1 MKDLSMHIMDIV
13 QNSLSAK
20 ATMITIEIIENMDED
35 SYIINIKDDGIGMSR
50 DFVSTV
56 TDPYVTTRTT
66 RKIGLGIP
74 LLKQNAE
81 RTGGQF
87 TIDSEEGKGTKVK
100 AEFIF
105 MHPDRLPIGDIAG
118 TVVLLC
124 AANPNVTIHYHH
136 VTNSGEYN
144 FDTTE
149 ILETLDGISISEP
162 SVIKFLKEMINE
174 NLQMIGISR

>member
-13 QNSLSAK
+13 QNSIAAK
-20 ATMITIEIIENMDED
+20 ATAIKIEIIENMDED
-35 SYIINIKDDGIGMSR
+35 TYTIIIEDNGIGMSR
-50 DFVSTV
+50 EFVSTV

-81 RTGGQF
+81 RTGGTF
-87 TIDSEEGKGTKVK
+87 SIDSEKGKGTTVK

-118 TVVLLC
+118 TIVLLC
-124 AANPNVTIHYHH
+124 AANPKIAIQYHH
-136 VTNSGEYN
+136 VTNSGDYN
-144 FDTTE
+144 YDTTE
-149 ILETLDGISISEP
+149 ITETLDGISISEP

-174 NLQMIGISR
+174 HLHLIGISK